1 MNDYPG
7 FDTEANQPEPPEFE
21 EDTEYA
27 AHLEATAP
35 NEIGNDRM
43 IDYTRAWELFSKS
56 RSNENNNK
64 KVIKNF
70 TITPQTSAQ
79 WLDFIETE
87 SGTIPRRGK
96 GISSVLVELSMQLLM
111 ATIAEFNVKLVAK
124 NLNAIMTDNNKR
136 KIVIR
141 NLERL
146 IEYLSIS

>member
-1 MNDYPG
+1 MHTEYPG
-7 FDTEANQPEPPEFE
+7 FTPATEPPEFE
-21 EDTEYA
+21 EDDGYA

-35 NEIGNDRM
+35 NEIGDDRM
-43 IDYTRAWELFSKS
+43 IDYDHAWKLFTKG
-56 RSNENNNK
+56 RGTENNDRK
-64 KVIKNF
+64 IIKNF

-96 GISSVLVELSMQLLM
+96 GISSVLIELSMQLLM
-111 ATIAEFNVKLVAK
+111 ATVAEFNVKLVAK
-124 NLNAIMTDNNKR
+124 NLNTIMTDSNKR